1 MPLDTR
7 VEKRMEEKM
16 EEFNFKLTLEN
27 APFDGDPRLEI
38 CRLMKKYADRLVS
51 NRYSAQDLGEGARV
65 VDVNGNRV
73 GTMRLK

>member
-1 MPLDTR
+1 
-7 VEKRMEEKM
+7 
-16 EEFNFKLTLEN
+16 
-27 APFDGDPRLEI
+27 
-38 CRLMKKYADRLVS
+38 MKKYADRLVS